1 MSTQIVEEKNKCF
14 ILLQPVMQN
23 RLEIKRYHHV
33 LTEDSVKLEHV
44 PITTGGFRLGLEV
57 L

>member
-14 ILLQPVMQN
+14 VLLQPVMQN
-23 RLEIKRYHHV
+23 RLEIKRYYHV